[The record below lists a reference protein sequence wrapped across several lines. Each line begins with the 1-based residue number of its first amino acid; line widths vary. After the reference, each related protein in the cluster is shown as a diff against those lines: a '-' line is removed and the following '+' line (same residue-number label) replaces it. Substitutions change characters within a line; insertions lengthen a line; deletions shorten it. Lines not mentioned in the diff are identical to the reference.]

1 MVWSQLWYLYSVKIL
16 SLQETLV
23 RSKLLQLKVNCFWFF
38 VHTWHLQLNVAMHCK
53 IHSILLHVWTCSL
66 YSHYIS
72 ICATIDLE
80 GKSPMYLSIAL
91 NIMQPSWASSSF
103 PSSDLVTKKRNFI
116 GNSLHGNQD
125 KQGYSQAEAE
135 LQNVLDPVD
144 IFKLEIDQNQ
154 ANWALFMEVNVIS
167 AFLLVI
173 ILTFHNSGQKYL
185 QLWTLCLV
193 EPAYLPD

>member
-72 ICATIDLE
+72 ICTTIDLE

-91 NIMQPSWASSSF
+91 NIMQPSWASSSL
-103 PSSDLVTKKRNFI
+103 PSSDLVMMRMKRMSTISLTIHCMCIRINKVTARQTHSCKMFFI
-116 GNSLHGNQD
+116 Q
-125 KQGYSQAEAE
+125 
-135 LQNVLDPVD
+135 
-144 IFKLEIDQNQ
+144 
-154 ANWALFMEVNVIS
+154 
-167 AFLLVI
+167 
-173 ILTFHNSGQKYL
+173 
-185 QLWTLCLV
+185 
-193 EPAYLPD
+193 